1 MKDKEFLKLA
11 FKEGQKGTKPYLFG
25 AVIVK
30 DGEVIAQDHNHV
42 WERSDPTAHAE
53 VSAIVNA
60 CKKLGNHNLAGCT
73 LYASHEPCLMCF
85 CCAAWA
91 EVDRIVFSVPASEQD
106 GFMYEFKDVNIFDM
120 AEKLQR
126 DIKVERVAV

>member
-1 MKDKEFLKLA
+1 MTDIDYLKMA
-11 FKEGQKGTKPYLFG
+11 QKEGQKGTEPYLFG

-30 DGEVIAQDHNHV
+30 DGQVIATDHNHV
-42 WERSDPTAHAE
+42 SERSDPTAHAE
-53 VSAIVNA
+53 VSTIVAA
-60 CKKLGNHNLAGCT
+60 CRKQGNHNLEGAT

-91 EVDRIVFSVPASEQD
+91 EVERIVFNVPASEQD

-126 DIKVERVAV
+126 EIKVERVAI